1 MAISSR
7 KLPART
13 SSSALASVDE
23 PLLIAPLVLGRSR
36 RDLPQLQARL
46 VARKAWATPAFPPP
60 FFVCEKKKRFSLKGQ

>member
-46 VARKAWATPAFPPP
+46 VARKAWATPAFLLLSL
-60 FFVCEKKKRFSLKGQ
+60 FCEKTKKGFL